1 MEIIIYNFNN
11 PLEKSDLPSIIYTSF
26 DIKRRMNP
34 EKKN

>member
-1 MEIIIYNFNN
+1 MEIIIYNFN
-11 PLEKSDLPSIIYTSF
+11 PLEKSDLASAIYTSF